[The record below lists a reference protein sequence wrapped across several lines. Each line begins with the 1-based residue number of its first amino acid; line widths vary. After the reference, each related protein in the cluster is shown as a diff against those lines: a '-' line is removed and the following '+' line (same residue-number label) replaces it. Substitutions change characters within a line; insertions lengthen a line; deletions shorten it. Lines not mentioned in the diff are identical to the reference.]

1 MTKTDIIVSKLLKKW
16 AETPEIDLSKLTV
29 EVVRE
34 SDKNVQQL
42 QEPLEPVG
50 NIEEYT
56 VPTLDGEILMKIY
69 IPKSCLNNNT
79 NPVFI
84 FFHGG
89 GFVIDGESYESP
101 IRKIANDAKC
111 IICAVEYSLAPEYK
125 FPRAVDESISATQWI
140 FENVNLFGGDPNRIA
155 IGGDSSGGNLATV
168 VILNNKERYS
178 FKGLILIYPMLDAT
192 CSQPSINQFGDGYGF
207 TKEKIDWYFNQ
218 YLPPNANRTNIN
230 ISPFFAKEEL
240 LKYFPPTFI
249 ATAECDPIR
258 DEGEIFAQKLKK
270 SGIDVRIKRYQGMI
284 HGFFQMSGVL
294 NKGKTLIKD
303 ISKELSIYLSIKL

>member
-1 MTKTDIIVSKLLKKW
+1 MIETDIIVSKLLKKW
-16 AETPEIDLSKLTV
+16 AETSKIDISKLTI
-29 EVVRE
+29 EMVRK
-34 SDKNVQQL
+34 SDKDVQKL

-56 VPTLDGEILMKIY
+56 IPTSDGEILIKTY
-69 IPKSCLNNNT
+69 TPESCLDNSK

-89 GFVIDGESYESP
+89 GFVIDAESYESP
-101 IRKIANDAKC
+101 IRKIANDTKC

-125 FPRAVDESISATQWI
+125 FPRAVNESISATQWV

-168 VILNNKERYS
+168 VLLNNKGKYS
-178 FKGLILIYPMLDAT
+178 IKGLILIYPMLDAT
-192 CSQPSINQFGDGYGF
+192 CSQPSIKQFGNGYGF

-218 YLPPNANRTNIN
+218 YLPSNANRTNIN
-230 ISPFFAKEEL
+230 ISPFFAKDEL

-270 SGIDVRIKRYQGMI
+270 LGIDVQTKRYQGMI

-294 NKGKTLIKD
+294 HKGKTLIKD
-303 ISKELSIYLSIKL
+303 LSKELSINLSIK